1 VALRICNHQIGR
13 GGAERLAAGIVGKR
27 GTYRRIDETEFCEKG
42 ETISEMTNETT
53 EQQNLE
59 QLIAE
64 AKSLA
69 DSRGLSL
76 VASLLGLAMHE
87 LSRTAGPQAP
97 SNENKSDLSPLRPRR
112 RGDLIRY

>member
-1 VALRICNHQIGR
+1 MEN
-13 GGAERLAAGIVGKR
+13 
-27 GTYRRIDETEFCEKG
+27 
-42 ETISEMTNETT
+42 ETI

-64 AKSLA
+64 AKSQA

-76 VASLLGLAMHE
+76 VASLLGLAMQE
-87 LSRTAGPQAP
+87 LSRTAVPQEP
-97 SNENKSDLSPLRPRR
+97 SNENTNDLSPSRPRR